1 MANATVGFQSPQRAP
16 IGGTHESILDLVVTV
31 DPLETFVSSNAPTT
45 KATDIRH
52 WWTLK
57 SPRTVTSRSQAEG
70 ADPTYDNT
78 YTSRASNVTQIISV
92 AYELTGTR
100 MAVDATGG
108 DAWAR
113 ERNEAMT
120 AWKNALEFDLIRNTL
135 VTTLSGVAGEMQGLK
150 SFASTLATNA
160 SGTSLSNAM
169 VNEALGAAWAQ
180 GVHIDTILVG
190 RTLKTRISEFTAG
203 NTKFVPAGDKTIWGS
218 VDVLETD
225 FGRVRVVLHRF
236 VTVSGD
242 TNNDFLA
249 YDSKYIK
256 VAYLREPHYEK
267 LAKTGD
273 AEREMII
280 GEATLVVET
289 EKAVVSIVGVK

>member
-1 MANATVGFQSPQRAP
+1 MAGATVGFQSPQRAP
-16 IGGTHESILDLVVTV
+16 IGGTKESILDLVVTV

-45 KATDIRH
+45 KVNDIYH
-52 WWTLK
+52 SWTLK
-57 SPRTVTSRSQAEG
+57 SPRAVASRSQAEG
-70 ADPTYDNT
+70 ADPTFDNT
-78 YTSRASNVTQIISV
+78 YTTRASNVCQIISV
-92 AYELTGTR
+92 GYELTGTR

-120 AWKNALEFDLIRNTL
+120 AFKNALEYDLIRGTL
-135 VTTLSGVAGEMQGLK
+135 VTTLSGVAGKMKGLK
-150 SFASTLATNA
+150 SFASTLATSQ
-160 SGTSLSNAM
+160 SGVSLSNTH
-169 VNEALGAAWAQ
+169 VNTMLGAAWAQ

-190 RTLKTRISEFTAG
+190 RTLKSRISEFTAG
-203 NTKFVPAGDKTIWGS
+203 NTKFVPAGDKTIWGA

-256 VAYLREPHYEK
+256 VGYLREPSYEK

-273 AEREMII
+273 AEREQLI
-280 GEATLVVET
+280 GEATLIVES
-289 EKAVVSIVGVK
+289 EKAVISATGWL

>member
-1 MANATVGFQSPQRAP
+1 MTGATVGFQSPQRAP
-16 IGGTHESILDLVVTV
+16 IGGTKESLLDLVVTI
-31 DPLETFVSSNAPTT
+31 DPLETFVSSNAPTV
-45 KATDIRH
+45 KVTDIMH
-52 WWTLK
+52 SWTLK
-57 SPRTVTSRSQAEG
+57 SPRSVASRSQAEG
-70 ADPTYDNT
+70 ADPSFDNT
-78 YTSRASNVTQIISV
+78 YTTRDSNMTQIISV
-92 AYELTGTR
+92 GYELTGTR

-120 AWKNALEFDLIRNTL
+120 AWKNALEFDVIRGTM
-135 VTTLSGVAGEMQGLK
+135 VTAQSGVAGKMKGLK
-150 SFASTLATNA
+150 AFASTLATSQ
-160 SGTSLSNAM
+160 SGVSLSNAM

-180 GVHIDTILVG
+180 GVKIDTILVG
-190 RTLKTRISEFTAG
+190 RTLKSRISEFTAG
-203 NTKFVPAGDKTIWGS
+203 NTKFVPAGDKTIWGV

-249 YDSKYIK
+249 YDSKYVK
-256 VAYLREPHYEK
+256 MGYLREPHYEK

-273 AEREMII
+273 AEREQII
-280 GEATLVVET
+280 GEATLQVDS
-289 EKAVVSIVGVK
+289 EKAVIKIAALY

>member
-16 IGGTHESILDLVVTV
+16 IGGTKESILDLVVTI
-31 DPLETFVSSNAPTT
+31 DPLETFVSSNAPTA
-45 KATDIRH
+45 KVTDIYAT
-52 WWTLK
+52 WTLK
-57 SPRTVTSRSQAEG
+57 SPRAAASRSAIEG
-70 ADPTYDNT
+70 ADPTFDNT
-78 YTSRASNVTQIISV
+78 YTTRGANNTQIITV
-92 AYELTGTR
+92 GYELTGTR

-120 AWKNALEFDLIRNTL
+120 AWKNALEYDLIRGTL
-135 VTTLSGVAGEMQGLK
+135 QTTLSGVAGKMKGMK
-150 SFASTLATNA
+150 SFAATLATSQSGVSA
-160 SGTSLSNAM
+160 SEAM

-180 GVHIDTILVG
+180 GVKIDTILVG
-190 RTLKTRISEFTAG
+190 RTLKSRISGFTAG

-236 VTVSGD
+236 ITVAGD
-242 TNNDFLA
+242 VNNDFLA

-256 VAYLREPHYEK
+256 VGYLREPHYEK

-280 GEATLVVET
+280 GEATLVVES
-289 EKAVVSIVGVK
+289 EKAIVLISALK